1 MNKRKIYVI
10 GHKNPDTDSICSAIS
25 YAYLR
30 NKMTGDDY
38 IPARAG
44 QIPPEA
50 RFVLDYFK
58 ADRPIYVEDVHAQVR
73 DMKFNPPCCAT
84 KETSLKDAWNLLLDQ
99 KRSTLCVVDEDQKLL
114 GLITKGDITKTYMG
128 VYDSKILSQTKTPYK
143 NILETLNGEMLVG
156 DPDGIVEK
164 GKVLIAAA
172 NPDLM
177 EEYVEDGDMV
187 MLENRYESQLCAIEM
202 NAGCLVICMNGE
214 IQPGILKLA
223 KERGC
228 AIIRTEYDT
237 YIAARLINQSI
248 ALEHFMVKDNLLTF
262 KLDDYID
269 YVKEIMVN
277 NRHRSFPIVSLDGR
291 VLGMFSRQMLVDI
304 QKKRVALV
312 DHNEASQAVDGIQD
326 CDLLEIVDHHKLGYV
341 ETLRPVFFRNQ
352 PVGCTST
359 IIYLMFQ
366 EHQIKIPK
374 KIAGL
379 MCSAIL
385 SDTLLFRSPT
395 CTPLDRK
402 AVEEL
407 SKIAGIDPQTYAMQM
422 FSAGSDLQNKS
433 DADVFYQD
441 FKKFSAGDIQFGVG
455 QITSLDPVELDRVRE
470 RLVTFLPRAKQDHGL
485 DMIFFMLTD
494 ILEEATFVLCSD
506 EDALDVARRSFAVEG
521 EEQDNGMYVRKM
533 VSRKKQFIP
542 KIVDTLQGQ

>member
-506 EDALDVARRSFAVEG
+506 EEALDVARRSFAVEG

>member
-214 IQPGILKLA
+214 IQPGIIKLA

-506 EDALDVARRSFAVEG
+506 EEALDVARRSFAVEG